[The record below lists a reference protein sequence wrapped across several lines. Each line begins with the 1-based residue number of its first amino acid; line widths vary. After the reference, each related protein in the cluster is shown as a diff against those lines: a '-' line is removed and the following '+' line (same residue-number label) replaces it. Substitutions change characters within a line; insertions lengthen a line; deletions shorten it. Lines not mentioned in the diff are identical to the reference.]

1 MPEVQSGESPKAE
14 TAPGQLL
21 KISIGCGR
29 VAKQPG
35 WTQCDLNPGENVDY
49 AFDATKRW
57 PFPDNCASEVHSSHV
72 LEHLAD
78 PLAFFEEAYRVLVP
92 NGQMNLR
99 LPYGGHHAA
108 WWDISHLRPWFAETF
123 AVLQPGYDR
132 AIGNPQHQNNRF
144 AFGVNVVQM
153 RVSLRL
159 AGMLRHWW
167 WRWAFARYHFFFDS
181 EIEEIWGS
189 FFALKT
195 DEAQQEYMKDHQA
208 NVVGSEFVAWKHHL
222 QKKAPPKDG
231 EPCYLVSLGSG
242 IAMNGFINRV
252 INEEK

>member
-1 MPEVQSGESPKAE
+1 MAGN
-14 TAPGQLL
+14 LL
-21 KISIGCGR
+21 RLNIGAGN

-35 WTQCDLNPGENVDY
+35 WLNCDLTPAPNVDHVFS
-49 AFDATKRW
+49 ADSDVW
-57 PFPDNCASEVHSSHV
+57 PFLDNSVEEINISHV
-72 LEHLAD
+72 LEHLGN
-78 PLAFFEEAYRVLVP
+78 PFHFFRESFRVLCP
-92 NGQMNLR
+92 NGQLKIR
-99 LPYGGHHAA
+99 VPYGGHHAA
-108 WWDISHLRPWFAETF
+108 WWDLTHLQPYFAETF
-123 AVLQPGYDR
+123 AFVQPGYNR
-132 AIGNPQHQNNRF
+132 TIGNPQHNDPGY
-144 AFGVNVVQM
+144 AFGISYCQM

-222 QKKAPPKDG
+222 QKKSPPRDG

>member
-1 MPEVQSGESPKAE
+1 MAGN
-14 TAPGQLL
+14 LL
-21 KISIGCGR
+21 RLNIGAGN

-35 WTQCDLNPGENVDY
+35 WLNCDLTPADNVDHVFS
-49 AFDATKRW
+49 ADSEVW
-57 PFPDNCASEVHSSHV
+57 PFPDHSVTEINCSHV
-72 LEHLAD
+72 LEHLSN
-78 PLAFFEEAYRVLVP
+78 PFHFFRESYRVLEP
-92 NGQMNLR
+92 NGQLNIR
-99 LPYGGHHAA
+99 VPYGGHHAA
-108 WWDISHLRPWFAETF
+108 WWDLTHVQPYFAETF
-123 AVLQPGYDR
+123 AFVQPGYNR
-132 AIGNPQHQNNRF
+132 MSGNPQHNDPGY
-144 AFGVNVVQM
+144 AFGISFLQM

-195 DEAQQEYMKDHQA
+195 DEAKQEYMKDHQA

-222 QKKAPPKDG
+222 QKKAPPKAD

-252 INEEK
+252 INEET